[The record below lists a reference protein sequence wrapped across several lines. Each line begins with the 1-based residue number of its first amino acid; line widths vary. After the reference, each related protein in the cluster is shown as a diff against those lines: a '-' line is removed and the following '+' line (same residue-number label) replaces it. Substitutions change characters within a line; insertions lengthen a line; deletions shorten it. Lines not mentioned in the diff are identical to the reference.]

1 MMSRT
6 IHITHLPSSSPGTRR
21 SLDFIHYGTPGQ
33 GKKAYLQA
41 ALHADEIPGLLVL
54 HQLIGMLDRADQ
66 AGQICGHIVL
76 APIANPIGLSQHLL
90 GELAGRYDQ
99 ASGINFNRNYADL
112 GTQIFDAIGDELGD
126 EAKHNTRLI
135 RQSARQILA
144 DQACMNETDA
154 LKNALMLNAVDA
166 DIVLDLH
173 CDWQAALHLYTGT
186 EIWPQAQDL
195 AAYMGAKTV
204 LLAEI
209 SGGHPFDEALSGLW
223 WSLAKQCPDKA
234 IEAACIAI
242 TIELRGKADVEEQ
255 QAHDDALALFYYLQA
270 QGLIEGQAPAP
281 PALQTHATPLDGV
294 EKVIAPFAG
303 VVSYQVKPGQR
314 VYPGDVLCTL
324 FDISQ
329 YGGSEAR
336 IELKA
341 GIEGVMYAHRLD
353 RLSRPGQIL
362 CRIAGEKS
370 LPTQNGMLLT
380 D

>member
-1 MMSRT
+1 MSRE
-6 IHITHLPSSSPGTRR
+6 IHTTSLPSSSPGTRR
-21 SLDFIHYGTPGQ
+21 NLDFIHYGAAGQ

-54 HQLIGMLDRADQ
+54 HQLIKLLDRADQ

-112 GTQIFDAIGDELGD
+112 STGILDAIGDQLGD
-126 EAKHNTRLI
+126 DGKKNTRLI
-135 RQSARQILA
+135 RQYARQVLA
-144 DQACMNETDA
+144 EQSCLNETDA

-186 EIWPQAQDL
+186 RIWPQAQDL
-195 AAYMGAKTV
+195 AAYLGAKTV
-204 LLAEI
+204 LLAEV

-223 WSLAKQCPDKA
+223 WSLAKLCPDKA
-234 IEAACIAI
+234 IEAACVAV
-242 TIELRGKADVEEQ
+242 TIELRGKADVEER
-255 QAHDDALALFYYLQA
+255 QAQDDAQALFYYLQA
-270 QGLIEGQAPAP
+270 QGLIEGLAP
-281 PALQTHATPLDGV
+281 PAPESQTLATPLDGV
-294 EKVIAPFAG
+294 EKIIAPLAG
-303 VVSYQVKPGQR
+303 VVTYQVQPGER

-329 YGGSEAR
+329 YGGPAAK

-353 RLSRPGQIL
+353 RLSRPGQTL

-370 LPTQNGMLLT
+370 LPSQGGMLLT

>member
-1 MMSRT
+1 MSRK
-6 IHITHLPSSSPGTRR
+6 IHTTHLPSASPGTRR
-21 SLDFIHYGTPGQ
+21 SLDFLHYGTPGN

-54 HQLIGMLDRADQ
+54 HKLIGMLDLADQ

-99 ASGINFNRNYADL
+99 ASGINFNRNYAEL
-112 GTQIFDAIGDELGD
+112 SSQILDSIGDRLGD
-126 EAKHNTRLI
+126 DAKSNTRLI
-135 RQSARQILA
+135 RQAARQILSE
-144 DQACMNETDA
+144 QPCLNETDA
-154 LKNALMLNAVDA
+154 LKNALMFNAVDA

-186 EIWPQAQDL
+186 GIWPEVQDL
-195 AAYMGAKTV
+195 AAYLGAKTV
-204 LLAEI
+204 LLAEV

-223 WSLAKQCPDKA
+223 WSLARLCPDKA
-234 IEAACIAI
+234 IEAACVAV

-255 QAHDDALALFYYLQA
+255 QARDDARALFHYLQT
-270 QGLIEGQAPAP
+270 QGLIKGQAPPP
-281 PALQTHATPLDGV
+281 PALATDATPLEGV
-294 EKVIAPFAG
+294 EKIIAPFAG
-303 VVSYQVKPGQR
+303 VVSYQVQPGER
-314 VYPGDVLCTL
+314 VYPGDVLCSV

-329 YGGSEAR
+329 YGVKEAK

-362 CRIAGEKS
+362 CRIAGADS